1 MPKEYVEQTIRAHG
15 IECFAASLH
24 DLAVSKAADREYCI
38 TRISGYSALGKSTVA
53 RRLSDSFPS
62 AVIVPTDSFMLDRA
76 GRRARGVTNGDDPQT
91 INFAGLRNVVDLL
104 TSGRAAFIPIYN
116 HHTGKH
122 DETKLL
128 IPSPVIIIEGASAL
142 YAEMNL
148 AYPSINIFLDADD
161 ETKIKLRH
169 DVNVAERGY
178 TEKQF
183 QAAIPGYLEAYRQF
197 IQPSMKNA
205 HYICTVDQQRK
216 YMFPQI
222 TRCVC
227 QP

>member
-1 MPKEYVEQTIRAHG
+1 MATEHAERFTKAHG
-15 IECFAASLH
+15 IDCFAASLH
-24 DLAVSKAADREYCI
+24 TLIDSQAADCKYCI

-53 RRLSDSFPS
+53 SRLSDSFPS

-76 GRRARGVTNGDDPQT
+76 GRHARGITNGDDPQT

-104 TSGRAAFIPIYN
+104 ISGRAAFIPIYN

-128 IPSPVIIIEGASAL
+128 IPSPIIIIEGASAL
-142 YAEMNL
+142 YGEMNL
-148 AYPSINIFLDADD
+148 TYPSINIFLDADD
-161 ETKIKLRH
+161 ATKIKLRH
-169 DVNVAERGY
+169 DVNVGERGY
-178 TEKQF
+178 TEEQF

-205 HYICTVDQQRK
+205 HYICTINQQRE